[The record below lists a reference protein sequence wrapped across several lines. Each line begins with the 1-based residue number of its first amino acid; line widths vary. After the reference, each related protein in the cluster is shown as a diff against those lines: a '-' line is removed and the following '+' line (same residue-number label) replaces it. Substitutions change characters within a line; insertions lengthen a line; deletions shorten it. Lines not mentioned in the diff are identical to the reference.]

1 MTLIL
6 SNDDIDRLLTMADYV
21 DILEDAN
28 RELIAGRGLVR
39 QRTDSLAPTKTPG
52 AIYGLKSADG
62 VAPKFGAA
70 AVRINS
76 DIITYPEV
84 GGVKRRVKVPAAPN
98 KRWVGLVLL
107 FSTETGE
114 PLAIFPDGNMQRMR
128 VGATNGLGAKYL
140 ARKDARTAAIIG
152 SGFQAGAQL
161 MAIAAVRG
169 IERVRC
175 YSPSRENRES
185 FCREW
190 SEKLNLDVTPAATGE
205 EAVKG
210 AEIVACSTSSLGP
223 VFFEKWLEPGMLV
236 SSIKLAEIEPA
247 AVNRADLTFI
257 HNHEHKAKALETS
270 DLPDM
275 KDISSQ
281 DGEISKAIGFA
292 KLPTLLD
299 LISGRLQGR
308 ASDAQT
314 TCFLNNMGTGYQFAA
329 CGAVAYRRAKERGL
343 GHELPTDWFTEDV
356 HP

>member
-1 MTLIL
+1 
-6 SNDDIDRLLTMADYV
+6 
-21 DILEDAN
+21 
-28 RELIAGRGLVR
+28 
-39 QRTDSLAPTKTPG
+39 
-52 AIYGLKSADG
+52 
-62 VAPKFGAA
+62 VA
-70 AVRINS
+70 
-76 DIITYPEV
+76 
-84 GGVKRRVKVPAAPN
+84 GVKRRVKVPAAPN

-140 ARKDARTAAIIG
+140 AREDARTAAIIG
-152 SGFQAGAQL
+152 SGFQASAQL

-175 YSPSRENRES
+175 FSPNRENRES

-190 SEKLNLDVTPAATGE
+190 SEKLKLDVTPAATGE
-205 EAVKG
+205 AAVKG
-210 AEIVACSTSSLGP
+210 ADIVACSTSSLGY
-223 VFFEKWLEPGMLV
+223 VFFEKWLEPGMHV
-236 SSIKLAEIEPA
+236 GSIKLAEIEPA

-257 HNHEHKAKALETS
+257 HNHEHKAKPLETS

-275 KDISSQ
+275 KDISSM
-281 DGEISKAIGFA
+281 DGAISKAIGFA

-299 LISGRLQGR
+299 LISGRLKGR
-308 ASDAQT
+308 TSDAQT